1 MFNLVMGFRIS
12 GNIDNTEHFQP
23 LGVHVVHSGSS
34 LFSGIP
40 SPYSPTGIGSR
51 RTPEGFGLAEI
62 STVYPVTTDFS
73 CEDKFKTTFLTGFLA
88 LSLYSFT
95 TSGILLRT
103 LTRRWIVE
111 G

>member
-1 MFNLVMGFRIS
+1 MFNLVMGFKIS

-34 LFSGIP
+34 LFSRIP
-40 SPYSPTGIGSR
+40 SPYSPTLRGPADR
-51 RTPEGFGLAEI
+51 RSPEGLGLAEI

-73 CEDKFKTTFLTGFLA
+73 CEDKFKTRFLA
-88 LSLYSFT
+88 FGLYFFT

-111 G
+111 GY